1 MMLTSREGEV
11 DRGVI
16 VKQLEESN
24 GVTVRQRAAAGTPTE
39 YHDWNY
45 LKQTMTSMGNGILQS
60 QIVRSEIKWALAATS
75 KKLRS
80 QNANHAA
87 SIWSYDTAAGEY
99 LHLLEGCN
107 QVEQKGRDKRLDCH
121 K

>member
-45 LKQTMTSMGNGILQS
+45 LKQTMTSMGNG
-60 QIVRSEIKWALAATS
+60 RRT
-75 KKLRS
+75 
-80 QNANHAA
+80 
-87 SIWSYDTAAGEY
+87 Y
-99 LHLLEGCN
+99 
-107 QVEQKGRDKRLDCH
+107 GRGLN
-121 K
+121 